1 MAGIKKKVDVV
12 CYRPFKL
19 GIANFSGSCNNITL
33 DADSIKICLE
43 NKAMVSEVLKNGK
56 RVPLDFSNFNKK
68 NPMGYDIDSAF
79 TDIMGPRTFTVSS
92 INKKGNQIATIKMND
107 DQPPVIIQ
115 NGSVGIAKNL
125 DIMPKEIQAIKPPE
139 EKKEETP
146 NVNPAN
152 VITVAGAG
160 SEKEDNKDK
169 KDDKKNQNNNN
180 NKHHK

>member
-56 RVPLDFSNFNKK
+56 RVPLDFGNYNKK
-68 NPMGYDIDSAF
+68 NPMGYDIDGAF
-79 TDIMGPRTFTVSS
+79 TDIMGPRTYSVSS
-92 INKKGNQIATIKMND
+92 INKTGSHVATIKMND

-115 NGSVGIAKNL
+115 NGSTGIVRNL
-125 DIMPKEIQAIKPPE
+125 NEITPTATPATQP
-139 EKKEETP
+139 EKKEEEKHF
-146 NVNPAN
+146 NPAN
-152 VITVAGAG
+152 VVTVAGTG
-160 SEKEDNKDK
+160 SEKDNK

-180 NKHHK
+180 SKHHK

>member
-68 NPMGYDIDSAF
+68 NPMGYDIDGAF
-79 TDIMGPRTFTVSS
+79 TDIMGPRTYTVNS
-92 INKKGNQIATIKMND
+92 INKIGNQVGTIKMND

-115 NGSVGIAKNL
+115 NGSTGIVRNL
-125 DIMPKEIQAIKPPE
+125 NEINTPAAPPP
-139 EKKEETP
+139 EKKEEEKHF
-146 NVNPAN
+146 NPAN
-152 VITVAGAG
+152 VVTVAGTG
-160 SEKEDNKDK
+160 SEKDK
-169 KDDKKNQNNNN
+169 KDEKKNQNNNN
-180 NKHHK
+180 SKHHK

>member
-56 RVPLDFSNFNKK
+56 RVPLDFGNYNKK
-68 NPMGYDIDSAF
+68 NPMGYDIDGAF
-79 TDIMGPRTFTVSS
+79 TDIMGPRTYTVNS

-115 NGSVGIAKNL
+115 NGSTGIVRNL
-125 DIMPKEIQAIKPPE
+125 NEINTPAAPPPE
-139 EKKEETP
+139 KMMSYDEKS
-146 NVNPAN
+146 
-152 VITVAGAG
+152 GAFSPIEYVSIIAFMPLFSALYFSTFMFIKFNFNG
-160 SEKEDNKDK
+160 NF
-169 KDDKKNQNNNN
+169 
-180 NKHHK
+180 